1 MAPDKQHCDSRQSDG
16 CRIKAASTEQT
27 GYVPVV
33 PCNRRARGIAGGPS
47 DDDKSIA
54 TGPRTGSAGSARFEI
69 APVHPIE
76 VKTMKDHPAS
86 RALREANRA
95 FKPVEPKKPMTDY
108 AKAQQSLH
116 ENRERLKAERLAR
129 EAAQRSHPR

>member
-1 MAPDKQHCDSRQSDG
+1 
-16 CRIKAASTEQT
+16 
-27 GYVPVV
+27 
-33 PCNRRARGIAGGPS
+33 
-47 DDDKSIA
+47 
-54 TGPRTGSAGSARFEI
+54 
-69 APVHPIE
+69 
-76 VKTMKDHPAS
+76 MKDHPAS